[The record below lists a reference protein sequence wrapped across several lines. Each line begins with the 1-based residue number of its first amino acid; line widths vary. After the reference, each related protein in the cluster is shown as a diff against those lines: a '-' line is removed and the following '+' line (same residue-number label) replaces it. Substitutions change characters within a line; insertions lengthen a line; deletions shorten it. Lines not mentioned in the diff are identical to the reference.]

1 MNPHLSTK
9 FEHYSQM
16 FDEIARNFT
25 ANIQL
30 VILVSY
36 SYFIILIDY
45 NFVTVTVTVV
55 ADGVDKIWIG
65 PHRIM
70 DHGSDHGSWIG
81 VKKFT

>member
-1 MNPHLSTK
+1 
-9 FEHYSQM
+9 M

-45 NFVTVTVTVV
+45 NFVTVTVTVTVV

>member
-1 MNPHLSTK
+1 
-9 FEHYSQM
+9 M

-30 VILVSY
+30 LILVSY
-36 SYFIILIDY
+36 SDFIILIDY
-45 NFVTVTVTVV
+45 NFVTVTVTVTVV
-55 ADGVDKIWIG
+55 ADVVDKIWIG